1 MKILDQI
8 DIIIKNVCFINLKDH
23 KKNFSNILLVRL
35 INPAKNNLGRI
46 SNWPGIYLFKVNK
59 VNNKT
64 LEQGLKY
71 VQS

>member
-46 SNWPGIYLFKVNK
+46 SN
-59 VNNKT
+59 
-64 LEQGLKY
+64 
-71 VQS
+71 